1 MNQETRNL
9 LTKKRWMVL
18 IASCI
23 INLCIGMMYT
33 WSVFAGPMAEYISL
47 IKGAAVT
54 ASDLAIVFSIGNS
67 TGFIAMIGGGFLVQ
81 KIGPKWVIF
90 IGGIVFGIGFALC
103 GISESIGM
111 LIIGYGILSGLANGL
126 VYGCTISNTV
136 KFFPDKA
143 GFAGG
148 VATASYGISSVILP
162 PVANALI
169 QGFGVNK
176 AFMYLGVFI
185 IISVG
190 VFAQFII
197 KCPVGFVP
205 SGFTVSQNVT
215 DRKDIVIDK
224 NWKEMLASPI
234 FYVMIIMMFFGGVL
248 GMMIISQASGM
259 AQNMIGMT
267 AAEAAIVVSV
277 LALFNTLGRVLAGMI
292 SDRIGYINTLTGV
305 YIIAAAG
312 MGILYISSNGSAL
325 LFYIGVCT
333 IGACFGSLMG
343 VYPGFTQSRFGTK
356 NASINYGIM
365 FIGFNMS
372 GLIGPMIVGNVVAA
386 TGAYNTA
393 FVIALTFAL
402 IGLMLSFVYR
412 SLSRRLV

>member
-143 GFAGG
+143 
-148 VATASYGISSVILP
+148 
-162 PVANALI
+162 
-169 QGFGVNK
+169 
-176 AFMYLGVFI
+176 
-185 IISVG
+185 
-190 VFAQFII
+190 
-197 KCPVGFVP
+197 
-205 SGFTVSQNVT
+205 
-215 DRKDIVIDK
+215 D
-224 NWKEMLASPI
+224 W
-234 FYVMIIMMFFGGVL
+234 
-248 GMMIISQASGM
+248 
-259 AQNMIGMT
+259 
-267 AAEAAIVVSV
+267 
-277 LALFNTLGRVLAGMI
+277 
-292 SDRIGYINTLTGV
+292 
-305 YIIAAAG
+305 
-312 MGILYISSNGSAL
+312 
-325 LFYIGVCT
+325 
-333 IGACFGSLMG
+333 
-343 VYPGFTQSRFGTK
+343 
-356 NASINYGIM
+356 
-365 FIGFNMS
+365 
-372 GLIGPMIVGNVVAA
+372 
-386 TGAYNTA
+386 
-393 FVIALTFAL
+393 
-402 IGLMLSFVYR
+402 
-412 SLSRRLV
+412 